1 MQGWS
6 KLVSVCELA
15 IEHLERGI
23 KRKIQRD
30 DGGALGVLFGEIR
43 KKVYI

>member
-1 MQGWS
+1 MHGWS
-6 KLVSVCELA
+6 ELVRVCELA

-23 KRKIQRD
+23 KRRIQRD